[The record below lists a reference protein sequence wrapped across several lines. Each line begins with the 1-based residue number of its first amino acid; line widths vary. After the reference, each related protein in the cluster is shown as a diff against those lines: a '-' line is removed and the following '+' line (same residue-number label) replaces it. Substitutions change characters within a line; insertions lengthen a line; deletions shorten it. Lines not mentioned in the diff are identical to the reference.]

1 MLNSLPKDQPQVFQ
15 GSLIHFGR
23 SYRRQRKR
31 ISSKLNNARIG
42 RITFHTFRH
51 FKATME
57 YHRTRDILH
66 VMKMLGHRNIQN
78 TLIYT
83 QLVDF
88 EGDEFHSATAKNV
101 EEAQKLIEE
110 GFEFVCDYDHIKIFR
125 KRK

>member
-1 MLNSLPKDQPQVFQ
+1 
-15 GSLIHFGR
+15 
-23 SYRRQRKR
+23 
-31 ISSKLNNARIG
+31 
-42 RITFHTFRH
+42 
-51 FKATME
+51 ME
-57 YHRTRDILH
+57 YHKTRDILH

-110 GFEFVCDYDHIKIFR
+110 GFEFVCDYDDIKLFR